1 MGEILVNL
9 LEPNEMPLHIFE
21 DLTLVIKQIDLVL
34 NAIIPSLHLEITNQ
48 KELFLKNGEEGIS
61 FEIVS
66 VRNNKYIPLKYES
79 EGIKRLISVISSMIA
94 AYNNYS
100 ICLMIDKFDSGIF
113 DTC

>member
-34 NAIIPSLHLEITNQ
+34 NAIIPSLQ

-66 VRNNKYIPLKYES
+66 VKNNKYIPLKYES